1 MDTALRLGG
10 ADKSSISAKFYRSI
24 CNQERSLKPNPIKL
38 SAEIVDFEKNLVE
51 LQNLVKI
58 LSVKCNEKS
67 GAVGDLVSGY
77 LAMDSSPVEKWK
89 TENLTENKF
98 SSTSLKM
105 TRGLRIFD
113 RGAYPKLLCVR
124 IFE

>member
-10 ADKSSISAKFYRSI
+10 ADKSSIPAKFYRSI

-67 GAVGDLVSGY
+67 GAVGDFVSVY
-77 LAMDSSPVEKWK
+77 LAMDSSPVEK
-89 TENLTENKF
+89 
-98 SSTSLKM
+98 
-105 TRGLRIFD
+105 
-113 RGAYPKLLCVR
+113 
-124 IFE
+124 